1 MPPGLGAGNKPLSS
15 NVCETM
21 STQQTDSMQ
30 HSPLRHPPFR
40 FYWGS
45 RVLTTIAYQIQT
57 VAIGWQV
64 YELTHSTLDL
74 GLVGLAQ
81 FLPRILLVLLTG
93 HVADQYDRRRIV
105 GLCQFIEGLASALLA
120 LASLDGWITTPLIF
134 SIAVVMGAVRSFEA
148 PAMQALLP
156 GLVPES
162 WLPRALAL
170 SASAMQTAVIIGPAL
185 GGLIYV
191 AGADYTY
198 ASSALAF
205 LLASLMVILI
215 RTERI
220 TPRKA
225 PVSLDSL
232 MAGISFIRQRPVI
245 LGAISLDLFAVLLGG
260 ATALLPVYAHD
271 ILATGPWG
279 LGLLRSAPA
288 IGALLMSFWLARYPI
303 EKNLGR
309 IMFIA
314 VGIFGLMTMI
324 FAVSTSFLLSLLAL
338 SIMGAADMISV
349 VIRSSLIQLRTPD
362 AMRGR
367 VNAVNSVFIGTSN
380 QLGEFESGVTAS
392 WFGTVPAVLLGGIGT
407 LAVVFLWIRLFPPLY
422 HVKNFSEHKEPA
434 KNPSV

>member
-1 MPPGLGAGNKPLSS
+1 MPPTS
-15 NVCETM
+15 
-21 STQQTDSMQ
+21 TDSTPQ
-30 HSPLRHPPFR
+30 SPLRLPPFR
-40 FYWGS
+40 FYWS
-45 RVLTTIAYQIQT
+45 ARVLTTIAYQIQT

-64 YELTHSTLDL
+64 YALTHSTLDL

-93 HVADQYDRRRIV
+93 HVADHYDRRRV
-105 GLCQFIEGLASALLA
+105 AGLCQLIEGIASTLLA

-134 SIAVVMGAVRSFEA
+134 SIAAIMGAARSFEA
-148 PAMQALLP
+148 PAMQSLTP
-156 GLVPES
+156 NLVPES

-170 SASAMQTAVIIGPAL
+170 SSSAAQTAIIIGPAL

-205 LLASLMVILI
+205 LLAGLLVTLI
-215 RTERI
+215 RMERKVPQK
-220 TPRKA
+220 TPIS
-225 PVSLDSL
+225 VQSLV
-232 MAGISFIRQRPVI
+232 AGIAFIRQRPVI

-271 ILATGPWG
+271 ILSTGPWG
-279 LGLLRSAPA
+279 LGLLRSSPA
-288 IGALLMSFWLARYPI
+288 IGALLMSVWLARYPI

-309 IMFIA
+309 IMFLA
-314 VGIFGLMTMI
+314 VAIFGLMTI
-324 FAVSTSFLLSLLAL
+324 VFAVSTSFPLSLLVL
-338 SIMGAADMISV
+338 GIMGAADMISV

-407 LAVVFLWIRLFPPLY
+407 LAVVVLWIRLFPPLY
-422 HVKNFSEHKEPA
+422 KVRNLSE
-434 KNPSV
+434 